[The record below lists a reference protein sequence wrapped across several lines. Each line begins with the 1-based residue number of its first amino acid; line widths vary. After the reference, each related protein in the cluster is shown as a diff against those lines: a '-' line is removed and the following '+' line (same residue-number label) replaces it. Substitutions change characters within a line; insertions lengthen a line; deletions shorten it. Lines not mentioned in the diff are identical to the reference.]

1 MSFCLEQK
9 IRYSQE
15 DSHLQHA
22 FDQVPAPHG
31 EVREE
36 VQQPAGEEGGQ
47 HQKEEDGQADTQQH
61 REAHDQPLQLLVG
74 KGPVQPLFKFGGLR
88 GLLLRI
94 EVRGVHQRLHAVDHG
109 GEEVDG
115 ASDQGP
121 AQNRMPVLDE
131 PQLLHL
137 LHQIALLVPDHDGL
151 LLRAPHQN
159 AFNECLSADA
169 GAEGAGLGLFCHVFP
184 F

>member
-9 IRYSQE
+9 IRYSRKIATF
-15 DSHLQHA
+15 ST
-22 FDQVPAPHG
+22 
-31 EVREE
+31 
-36 VQQPAGEEGGQ
+36 EGGQ

-121 AQNRMPVLDE
+121 A
-131 PQLLHL
+131 
-137 LHQIALLVPDHDGL
+137 
-151 LLRAPHQN
+151 
-159 AFNECLSADA
+159 
-169 GAEGAGLGLFCHVFP
+169 
-184 F
+184 